1 MKRVDSAAIT
11 KIKRKNMKKE
21 IKSKIKL
28 TEEKNPVDLGPAAS
42 LQIP

>member
-1 MKRVDSAAIT
+1 MKRVDSAAIN
-11 KIKRKNMKKE
+11 KIKRKNIKKK
-21 IKSKIKL
+21 KSKIKL